1 MHRMSKIKLS
11 KSQLRQ
17 IIKEEL
23 HTNAIPIYLR
33 ANPVPSHIF
42 ERTYVTDVLG
52 IHLPLNESYPY
63 SPAIE
68 KRIIQ
73 EQLLLEGFFSDIV
86 QKGKDKLID
95 AVEGVKKF
103 GKEAWSVLSAFYA
116 VVKEGGSAIASFTSA
131 IAKRGI
137 NKFFNPLK
145 EALEW
150 LTSKLP
156 DWDMPTF
163 AKMAQKGLDII
174 NDIQKMLDSTDG
186 WKRIAAYASAAIGL
200 QWVWNKVGDWIDEL
214 KEMVGGDFTAAMG
227 LSEQED
233 DDSNINK
240 IKSWIKETAKEAMSN
255 LVGGQFT
262 DILKKLASATG
273 VTAWWDMAKKA
284 GEGAKLVIDA
294 LGGAAARFLGQQSL
308 EKSMPG
314 QNESIIRGKTMKVTK
329 RQLRSIIREAG
340 LWDNVH
346 NKRKEGR
353 SPAKK
358 GEEGYPDEKS
368 WKAAQEGEYSEG
380 DVLDETEDTQ
390 VESYKEGRIKIT
402 TRQLK
407 KIIRETIIQEDKSG
421 KGKCPD
427 TGCIRKGK
435 GGWKIVSNKT
445 GKNWPQTYET
455 KEKAEN
461 ALDAYHASRG

>member
-1 MHRMSKIKLS
+1 MKLS

-23 HTNAIPIYLR
+23 YTDTIPIHLR
-33 ANPVPSHIF
+33 ARPFPSHIF

-52 IHLPLNESYPY
+52 IKLPLNESYPY

-73 EQLLLEGFFSDIV
+73 EQLLLEGFFSDIL

-137 NKFFNPLK
+137 DKFFNPLK

-150 LTSKLP
+150 LVSKLP

-174 NDIQKMLDSTDG
+174 NGIQEMLDSADG
-186 WKRIAAYASAAIGL
+186 WKRVAAYASAAIGL
-200 QWVWNKVGDWIDEL
+200 QWVWNKVGDWIDEF
-214 KEMVGGDFTAAMG
+214 KEMIGGDFTAAMG

-233 DDSNINK
+233 DDSNVNK
-240 IKSWIKETAKEAMSN
+240 IKNWIKETAKEAMSN

-294 LGGAAARFLGQQSL
+294 LGGAAARFHVQQGL

-314 QNESIIRGKTMKVTK
+314 QNESMIRGKTMKVTK
-329 RQLRSIIREAG
+329 RQLRRII
-340 LWDNVH
+340 
-346 NKRKEGR
+346 KE
-353 SPAKK
+353 
-358 GEEGYPDEKS
+358 
-368 WKAAQEGEYSEG
+368 
-380 DVLDETEDTQ
+380 VLE
-390 VESYKEGRIKIT
+390 
-402 TRQLK
+402 
-407 KIIRETIIQEDKSG
+407 EDKSG